1 MRAPAATLFVFS
13 FQVIFAD
20 ISHEAPILLP
30 KKEEQGEERLV
41 EEIAPPA
48 PHALIDLDDHKKK
61 KNQSRAKYS
70 SLGLFLFNTLMFT
83 AGMIVVK
90 TMPGKNVD

>member
-1 MRAPAATLFVFS
+1 MFG
-13 FQVIFAD
+13 D
-20 ISHEAPILLP
+20 ISHEAPVLLP
-30 KKEEQGEERLV
+30 KSTEHGEHGEEKLV

-48 PHALIDLDDHKKK
+48 SPALIDLDDHKKK
-61 KNQSRAKYS
+61 KNPSRAKYS

-90 TMPGKNVD
+90 TMPEKKVD